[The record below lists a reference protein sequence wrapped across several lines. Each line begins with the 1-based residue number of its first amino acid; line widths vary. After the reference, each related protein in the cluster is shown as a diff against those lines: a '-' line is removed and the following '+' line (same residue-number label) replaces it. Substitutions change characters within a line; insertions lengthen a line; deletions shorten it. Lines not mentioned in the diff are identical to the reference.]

1 MNYEK
6 PIEYSSENQESKR
19 FVEKLKES
27 FSLFDTHPQLPV
39 IEEDKLI
46 NSDAKACFHYD
57 EEKNGEKIKMIN
69 KNYLIFVEKIKNIE
83 NKENLPTSIA
93 IHEIRHR
100 AQREDEYER
109 QKGAEQLELF
119 SIDFIKNIN
128 NEYIKNALLD
138 YANGLPE
145 QVKNNP
151 LELDAKVTEKII
163 CNLIED
169 DLIGPEEIK
178 KLLKSNSHQILKH
191 LLLAKKQNL
200 S

>member
-57 EEKNGEKIKMIN
+57 EEKNGEKIK
-69 KNYLIFVEKIKNIE
+69 NIE

-109 QKGAEQLELF
+109 QEGAEQLELF

-191 LLLAKKQNL
+191 LLLTKKQNL